1 MGRKQFTVLIFSQEA
16 SKVKKFIFSPLSLKI
31 AAAFFIGL
39 VFVFAF
45 FFHDYLKYKKKI
57 KNIQEVR
64 TKARFQQ
71 EEILSF
77 VEKLDILEAQL
88 AKLREMEKQVEKE
101 LKDVQELKKRK
112 KVKKLSFPLPST
124 QTHNALHGAVLSPVF
139 RKEEVF
145 ISEKERP
152 RIASRLYQD
161 MLELHRESMERIE
174 DFQELAKYLQA
185 QESFLH
191 AIPSLW
197 PVQGRITS
205 RFGDTRINPA
215 SGGARPH
222 MGLDIAS
229 PKGTPIVAP
238 AAGVVIAAGREPQYG
253 MMIAINHGHGYTTV
267 YGHLQK
273 ILVKVGQKVEERQQI
288 GLVGSTG
295 SSTGPHL
302 HYEVRLNGRYMNPAR
317 YLTQR
322 P

>member
-1 MGRKQFTVLIFSQEA
+1 MGRKQFTVLIVSQEA
-16 SKVKKFIFSPLSLKI
+16 SKVKKFIFTPLSLKI
-31 AAAFFIGL
+31 AAAFFIVL
-39 VFVFAF
+39 VLAFAF
-45 FFHDYLKYKKKI
+45 FFHDYLKYKNKI
-57 KNIQEVR
+57 KHIQKVR
-64 TKARFQQ
+64 TQAQFGQ

-112 KVKKLSFPLPST
+112 KVKKLSFPLPPT
-124 QTHNALHGAVLSPVF
+124 KPPNVLHDGAISPVF
-139 RKEEVF
+139 RKEE
-145 ISEKERP
+145 ISILEKERP

-161 MLELHRESMERIE
+161 MLELHWESLERTQ
-174 DFQELAKYLQA
+174 DFQKLTEYLQA
-185 QESFLH
+185 QKSFLH
-191 AIPSLW
+191 AVPSLW
-197 PVQGRITS
+197 PVWGRITS

-222 MGLDIAS
+222 MGLDIAV

-238 AAGVVIAAGREPQYG
+238 AAGVVTTAGREPQYG
-253 MMIAINHGHGYTTV
+253 KMIIINHGHGYSTV

-273 ILVKVGQKVEERQQI
+273 ILVKVGQKLEEGQQI
-288 GLVGSTG
+288 GTVGSTG

-302 HYEVRLNGRYMNPAR
+302 HYEVRLNGRYRNPAR
-317 YLTQR
+317 YTNQR